1 MWGLSTVYG
10 VECKVNSNKMRLHT
24 AVRTLVKY
32 TAPLAR
38 RFLRVKERAGR
49 RAGCGQAAGRL
60 WGRQIWL
67 NTAVW
72 AGFCC
77 FLYILRS
84 FLITHNIHRIN
95 ANLCTKKV

>member
-1 MWGLSTVYG
+1 
-10 VECKVNSNKMRLHT
+10 MRPYT
-24 AVRTLVKY
+24 AGKTQVKY
-32 TAPLAR
+32 APPFAG

-49 RAGCGQAAGRL
+49 RADFGQAAGRL